1 MVLGSVFPDQFHYM
15 IQRSEFVCDVT
26 RLEVASVRSTCPSLI
41 TTSSFM
47 LQEEAMTLL
56 VRIVLPNVYH
66 LRRNNL
72 RVYKGFHKPF
82 EDD

>member
-1 MVLGSVFPDQFHYM
+1 MVLGNVFPDQFYNM

-41 TTSSFM
+41 TTNSFM

-66 LRRNNL
+66 ILGNNL
-72 RVYKGFHKPF
+72 RVYKGFHTPF

>member
-1 MVLGSVFPDQFHYM
+1 MVLGNVFPDQFYNM

-66 LRRNNL
+66 LRGNNL
-72 RVYKGFHKPF
+72 KVNQGYFKPF
-82 EDD
+82 QDD

>member
-26 RLEVASVRSTCPSLI
+26 RLEVASVRSTSRSLI

-47 LQEEAMTLL
+47 LQEEATLL

-72 RVYKGFHKPF
+72 RVYKGFHTPF

>member
-1 MVLGSVFPDQFHYM
+1 MVLGNVFPDQFYNM

-26 RLEVASVRSTCPSLI
+26 RLEVASVGSTCPSLI

-47 LQEEAMTLL
+47 LQEEATLL

-66 LRRNNL
+66 LRGNNL
-72 RVYKGFHKPF
+72 RVDKGFHKPF

>member
-1 MVLGSVFPDQFHYM
+1 MVLGNVFPGHFYSM

-26 RLEVASVRSTCPSLI
+26 RPEVASVRSTCPSLI
-41 TTSSFM
+41 TTNSFM

-66 LRRNNL
+66 LRGNNL
-72 RVYKGFHKPF
+72 RVDKGFHKPF
-82 EDD
+82 QDD

>member
-1 MVLGSVFPDQFHYM
+1 MVLGSVFPDQFYYM

-26 RLEVASVRSTCPSLI
+26 CLEVASVRSTCRSLI

-47 LQEEAMTLL
+47 LQEEATLL